1 MEWCNELLH
10 STWPT
15 LGQTER
21 GVGIE
26 GAFPEFAALLDEM
39 IAQRLASDDPPQDL
53 LTTMVR
59 SVDRQGWTLS
69 PHHARTMAVNVLAGS
84 LSASY
89 MLGNLLYRLLSD
101 SDFQEALRNDRSLI
115 PAAVEESLRF
125 EAPVLFLFRSARS
138 ETEIGGCPVHQGEHI
153 MLGIASAGRDESAY
167 PDANQFRLD
176 RTGEPEHLA
185 FGAGPHICL
194 GNHLTR
200 MVGRVVLE
208 EVLDLFPPGTLSLA
222 PDFEWVC
229 VAHILEYGPDR
240 LDVVFNRT

>member
-1 MEWCNELLH
+1 
-10 STWPT
+10 
-15 LGQTER
+15 
-21 GVGIE
+21 
-26 GAFPEFAALLDEM
+26 
-39 IAQRLASDDPPQDL
+39 
-53 LTTMVR
+53 
-59 SVDRQGWTLS
+59 
-69 PHHARTMAVNVLAGS
+69 
-84 LSASY
+84 
-89 MLGNLLYRLLSD
+89 MLGNLLYRLLSE
-101 SDFQEALRNDRSLI
+101 SDFQETLRNDRSLI
-115 PAAVEESLRF
+115 PTAVEESLRF